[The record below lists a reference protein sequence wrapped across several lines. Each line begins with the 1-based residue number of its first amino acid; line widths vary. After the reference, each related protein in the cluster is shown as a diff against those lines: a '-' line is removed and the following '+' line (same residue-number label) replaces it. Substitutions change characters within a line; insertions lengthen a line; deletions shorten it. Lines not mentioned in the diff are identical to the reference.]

1 MLGAYQLDQAR
12 RNLSGYVLL
21 GATNPYRTL
30 AAITPSEAWKQAARG
45 ETGRDFSPG
54 GWAYEQTGVEKLLST
69 AQVDAAAWS
78 PNCASMP
85 APNLN
90 LFQTASGLAL
100 GTTAAGVGILSAT
113 TTLIPAAAIPVV
125 GAVIAGVGALVA
137 VIGTILAHHGAA
149 VRQEQQLGCAAIAAG
164 NNSIAL
170 IDQAVRSGQ
179 LRPADASAGLDA
191 LVSKLSAFVAP
202 AVKHNPCNANC
213 ELLVQFKAI
222 ANYLKSQY
230 TDLAEQQPAPLPL
243 RTGTAAPV
251 PPVAPAAA
259 APISSGSVL
268 VLPKPAPTA
277 STTPAW
283 VWLAAA
289 GIAWL
294 AIGKAF

>member
-12 RNLSGYVLL
+12 RNLSGYV
-21 GATNPYRTL
+21 TL

-45 ETGRDFSPG
+45 ETGKDFSPG

-100 GTTAAGVGILSAT
+100 GTTGAGVGILAAT
-113 TTLIPAAAIPVV
+113 HTLITAAAVPVI
-125 GAVIAGVGALVA
+125 GAVIAGAA
-137 VIGTILAHHGAA
+137 VVFTIIDMILAHHGAA

-230 TDLAEQQPAPLPL
+230 TELAEQQPAPLPL

-251 PPVAPAAA
+251 PPVVAPAAA

-268 VLPKPAPTA
+268 VLPKPAPAA